1 MDLKQVE
8 YIVQIANEC
17 NITKAA
23 EKLFLTQSA
32 LNQQLLKL
40 ERELQT
46 PLFYRSRTNWRLTPA
61 GEVYI
66 KNAKELL
73 RIKRE
78 TYRIISDIAETKKGN
93 LSVGF
98 TPGRGIPMFTRVYP
112 KFHGLYPDIVVTP
125 VEASVKKQQ
134 IMIENGDLDLGFL
147 TLSDNQK
154 KSTNRYID
162 ICEEDI
168 CLAVPE
174 NDPLADLVN
183 FPEEISNITPFRD
196 RPFVLMYK
204 ESSFR
209 PLIDG
214 IFQKAGFSPKVLFET
229 SQIPAIVTIIE
240 SGICCG
246 IIPYLYLKGKEKKIR
261 YCYLPGRP
269 TWKICA
275 SYGSQSYLGRPA
287 KEFIRLAAD
296 YWVASET
303 VQLQS
308 SGIVKRD
315 AGKIG
320 TKFDF

>member
-8 YIVQIANEC
+8 YIVEIANEC

-23 EKLFLTQSA
+23 KKLFLTQSA

-46 PLFYRSRTNWRLTPA
+46 PLFYRSRTNWHLTPA

-66 KNAKELL
+66 KGAKELL
-73 RIKRE
+73 RIKKE
-78 TYRIISDIAETKKGN
+78 TYRIISDIAETKRGN

-98 TPGRGIPMFTRVYP
+98 TPGRGIPMFTNVYP
-112 KFHGLYPDIVVTP
+112 KFHKTYPDIVVTP

-134 IMIENGDLDLGFL
+134 LMIENGDLDLGFL

-154 KSTNRYID
+154 KRINRYID

-168 CLAVPE
+168 CFAVPKS
-174 NDPLADLVN
+174 DPAADLVI
-183 FPEEISNITPFRD
+183 FPEEISDITPFRD

-209 PLIDG
+209 PLTDS

-229 SQIPAIVTIIE
+229 SSIPAIVTIIE

-246 IIPYLYLKGKEKKIR
+246 IIPYLYLKGKEKALR

-275 SYGSQSYLGRPA
+275 CYGNQSYLGKPA
-287 KEFIRLAAD
+287 KAFIRLAAD
-296 YWVASET
+296 YWIASET

-308 SGIVKRD
+308 SGRIKRN
-315 AGKIG
+315 AGKIREG
-320 TKFDF
+320 LKL

>member
-40 ERELQT
+40 EKELQT
-46 PLFYRSRTNWRLTPA
+46 PLFYRSRTNWHLTPA

-78 TYRIISDIAETKKGN
+78 TYRIISDIAKTKRGN
-93 LSVGF
+93 LSVGL
-98 TPGRGIPMFTRVYP
+98 TPGRGIPMFTEVYP
-112 KFHGLYPDIVVTP
+112 KFHERYPDITVSP
-125 VEASVKKQQ
+125 IEASVKKQQ
-134 IMIENGDLDLGFL
+134 VMIENGDLDFGFL
-147 TLSDNQK
+147 TLSDSQK
-154 KSTNRYID
+154 KNTNRYID

-168 CLAVPE
+168 CLAVPAS
-174 NDPLADLVN
+174 DPLAGLVN
-183 FPEEISNITPFRD
+183 FPEEIKDITPFRD
-196 RPFVLMYK
+196 RPFVLLYK

-209 PLIDG
+209 PLTDA
-214 IFQKAGFSPKVLFET
+214 IFQKAGFPPNVLFET

-246 IIPYLYLKGKEKKIR
+246 IIPYLYLKGKGKKIR

-275 SYGSQSYLGRPA
+275 SYGSQSYLGKPA
-287 KEFIRLAAD
+287 EEFIQLAAD
-296 YWVASET
+296 YWVNSEI
-303 VQLQS
+303 VQPQG
-308 SGIVKRD
+308 SGIVERD
-315 AGKIG
+315 LSKIRA
-320 TKFDF
+320 KFDF